1 MEELKKLQDEYKLL
15 LQEMKLLE
23 MVRWKGKER

>member
-1 MEELKKLQDEYKLL
+1 MKNEEENEIKREEL

-23 MVRWKGKER
+23 QKIELAK